1 MMFVLKTKVKIADY
15 RMDSIHSIKVNKTIH
30 EYIEKC
36 EIKIPATARLKQDGV
51 FVSNNIDTAKQIK
64 EGDKVIVDAGYNDEM
79 KNEFIGFVSRVNFTT
94 PCSIECEGYSWQL
107 RNKSGMVKSWKE
119 TALKE
124 VLQFITK
131 GTDIT
136 LSKDIP
142 DVPITPMYIKNQNGL
157 EVLDWIKDKLFL
169 TAYFIGSE
177 LYVGLQETT
186 QLDKSV
192 KYRLGWNTI
201 KDNQLKFRHEDEVKI
216 RVKAI
221 YKTKEGKLEN
231 KEFGDKNG
239 MMRTVAFGRVDDMK
253 LLEDM
258 ALKKVKEFRYS
269 GYEGKL
275 TAFLQPYCQQGYKAI
290 LIDDKY
296 KEREGDYILESVET
310 TIGLNGGRRVIEI
323 GKRVSKQ
330 K

>member
-1 MMFVLKTKVKIADY
+1 MFVLKTKVKIAKY
-15 RMDSIHSIKVNKTIH
+15 SMDSIHNIKVSKSIH
-30 EYIEKC
+30 EYTEKC
-36 EIKIPATARLKQDGV
+36 EIKIPATARLKQDGL
-51 FVSNNIDTAKQIK
+51 FVSNSVDTAKQIK
-64 EGDKVIVDAGYNDEM
+64 EGDKVTVDAGYNDTLN
-79 KNEFIGFVSRVNFTT
+79 NEFVGFVSRVNLTT

-107 RNKSGMVKSWKE
+107 RNKTGMIKSWKE
-119 TALKE
+119 TKLKE
-124 VLQFITK
+124 VLQFITE

-136 LSKDIP
+136 LNKDIP
-142 DVPITPMYIKNQNGL
+142 DVQIKPMYIKNQNGL
-157 EVLDWIKDKLFL
+157 EILDWIKDKLFL
-169 TAYFIGSE
+169 SAYFIGSE

-186 QLDKSV
+186 QLDKV
-192 KYRLGWNTI
+192 AKYKLGWNTI

-221 YKTKEGKLEN
+221 YKTKEGKLAN

-239 MMRTVAFGRVDDMK
+239 MMRTVVFGRIDDMK
-253 LLEDM
+253 LLEQM
-258 ALKKVKEFRYS
+258 AIKKSSEFRYS

-275 TAFLQPYCQQGYKAI
+275 TTFLEPYCQQGYKAI
-290 LIDDKY
+290 LIDEKY

-310 TIGLNGGRRVIEI
+310 NIGLSGGRRVIEI

>member
-1 MMFVLKTKVKIADY
+1 MFVLKTKVKIAKY
-15 RMDSIHSIKVNKTIH
+15 SMDSIHNIKVNKSIH
-30 EYIEKC
+30 EYIDKC
-36 EIKIPATARLKQDGV
+36 EIKIPATARLKQDGK
-51 FVSNNIDTAKQIK
+51 FITNSIDTAKQIK
-64 EGDKVIVDAGYNDEM
+64 EGDKVVVDAGYNDDM
-79 KNEFIGFVSRVNFTT
+79 KNEFTGFVSRVNFTT

-107 RNKSGMVKSWKE
+107 RNKSGLVKSWKE
-119 TALKE
+119 TTLKE
-124 VLQFITK
+124 VLQFITE

-136 LSKDIP
+136 VSKDIP
-142 DVPITPMYIKNQNGL
+142 DIPIKPMYIKNQNGC

-177 LYVGLQETT
+177 LYVGLQEAT
-186 QLDKSV
+186 QLHNV
-192 KYRLGWNTI
+192 AKYKLGWNTI
-201 KDNQLKFRHEDEVKI
+201 KDNQLKYRHEDEVKI

-221 YKTKEGKLEN
+221 YKTKEGKLQN

-239 MMRTVAFGRVDDMK
+239 MMRTVVFGRVDNMK

-258 ALKKVKEFRYS
+258 ALKKAKEFRYS
-269 GYEGKL
+269 GYEGKI
-275 TAFLQPYCQQGYKAI
+275 TTFLQPYCQPGYKAV
-290 LIDDKY
+290 LIDEKY

-310 TIGLNGGRRVIEI
+310 TIGLSGGRRSVEI